1 MQKMEQH
8 YCWEYEKTRINQLN
22 EKLPFAVFF
31 ISPKHS
37 KQQMA
42 VCSLSLHLCSS
53 ESRKRLERKFI
64 FQTGTLNPHDINER
78 FSFNDFIPALSP
90 YSHQWYKVAP
100 FSAYQPTHNSSNRAD
115 EGLTLETPALKLF
128 TVANLRFQLSC

>member
-8 YCWEYEKTRINQLN
+8 YCWEYKKTRINQLN

-42 VCSLSLHLCSS
+42 VCSLSLHLRSS

-78 FSFNDFIPALSP
+78 FSFNDFIPVSR
-90 YSHQWYKVAP
+90 HHI
-100 FSAYQPTHNSSNRAD
+100 PTS
-115 EGLTLETPALKLF
+115 GTK
-128 TVANLRFQLSC
+128 